1 MELIGVSGSV
11 GGSSQGMFR
20 VVGNGQTSVPNLGEL
35 ADAMHPD
42 DDDYADL
49 RAALQ
54 RAVTILILEE
64 GQR

>member
-1 MELIGVSGSV
+1 
-11 GGSSQGMFR
+11 
-20 VVGNGQTSVPNLGEL
+20 
-35 ADAMHPD
+35 MHPD